1 MEKLIGACLFCGQ
14 TSGAPGEYKSQ
25 READEAATMLCTCDG
40 AKKERAAEA
49 GRNRLRAMF
58 ACEPEDISIL
68 LVKILNAV
76 AAGEIEAATVKIDG
90 NTKCKISCNS
100 KGDIDVQRVD
110 TTVRREIL

>member
-1 MEKLIGACLFCGQ
+1 MEQFIGACRFCGQ
-14 TSGAPGEYKSQ
+14 TSGAPGEYASQ
-25 READEAATMLCTCDG
+25 CEADEAATQLCSCNE
-40 AKKERAAEA
+40 ASKARAAEK

-76 AAGEIEAATVKIDG
+76 AAGDIEAATVKIDG

>member
-1 MEKLIGACLFCGQ
+1 MKQLIGACRFCGQ
-14 TSGAPGEYKSQ
+14 TSGVPGEYATQK
-25 READEAATMLCTCDG
+25 EADEAATMLCTCDG
-40 AKKERAAEA
+40 AKKERAAET

-76 AAGEIEAATVKIDG
+76 ASGDIEAATVKIDG

>member
-1 MEKLIGACLFCGQ
+1 MEKYIGACRYCGQ
-14 TSGAPGEYKSQ
+14 TCGAPGEYASQ
-25 READEAATMLCTCDG
+25 READEAATQLCDCGG
-40 AKKERAAEA
+40 AKKERAAEK

-58 ACEPEDISIL
+58 AYEPEGVSIL

-76 AAGEIEAATVKIDG
+76 AAGEVEAATVKIDG